1 MLTISKASAG
11 SGKTH
16 KLTGEYLRLL
26 FNGFYQGKE
35 TPYRRILAVTFTNKA
50 TAEMKERIVS
60 ELDNLF
66 SGKKSPYMEQLIPL
80 TGDDNRT
87 AGEKEDDIRKNAGV
101 LLRSV
106 LNDYSGFNVSTIDS
120 FFQMILRAFARE
132 MGQTSNYNV
141 ELDTEEVL
149 VEAVDS
155 LMSSLDETDKEDLLK
170 WLIEMAESEIEQGR
184 GWDISRKLNSL
195 GGFLFNETFRL
206 RVLEGRAMDRVELK
220 TFREELLAL
229 KKTFEGEVAHI
240 AEESLSLIRSSGLEL
255 SDFAGGSRSAMMK
268 LVTLSKG
275 IMSLTAGFVK
285 MADADSPE
293 GSWFTKTSKNKAQ
306 ITLLYGSELG
316 KNIRDIVSLFRS
328 EKHSDYITAG
338 LVLKNYSILGV
349 FSDLRAEIGKW
360 CRDNNSVILS
370 ETNDFLHKIIDRDE
384 TPFIYE
390 KAATRIDHYMLD
402 EFQDTSAMQWDN
414 FRPLV
419 KDSVDNGN
427 DNLIVGDVKQSIYR
441 WRNSDWK
448 LLSSQV
454 PSEFRLENLKMSP
467 LSENWRSGR
476 AIIDFNNEF
485 FSWAGKQVQ
494 SIYNSENNQNSTQ
507 ISSIYSDVEQS
518 LPRERK
524 DVPGHVMVKFV
535 GNGEDKSWKESVL
548 EYLCPKIEDII
559 SRGINPGEIA
569 VLVRTNDEGALVS
582 TYLIE
587 HGYNIV
593 TEDTLKISSSECVG
607 KVVSVLNYI
616 LHPDDGMSA
625 WLYEKTGVSVSGT
638 LDMPLYDLCEWTVSS
653 LAESDRTQVAFLQAF
668 MDCVKDYV
676 TKNGSDLSGFLKWW
690 EVYGSKISI
699 SAPEGVS
706 SIRVMTVHKS
716 KGLGMKAVI
725 IPFLECKLFRGREIV
740 WCSSDR
746 EPFCRAGIIPVHLSG
761 EMLDSA
767 FRQQYLDE
775 KLYENIDSLNLTYV
789 AFTRAVNELH
799 VFAQLPDNPMK
810 QTTVS
815 QLLYRFLQDK
825 GKLESDSY
833 ESGVWF
839 EKEEKCPR
847 ADSENDLY
855 PVPSSYDVFPGGNR
869 IKVSLRNVE
878 KMSGSM
884 SQRLRCIVMH
894 DIFSNIRT
902 ADDIETAV
910 DNAVL
915 KGEISAS
922 EREIVLNDVRERLRM
937 AESAGF
943 KWFDAYYKTI
953 CEVPVL
959 SPGGYERRP
968 DRVMF
973 RGGEAVVVDYKFGV
987 EHDPS
992 YRKQVAGYTH
1002 TLKEMGYEDVKGYI
1016 WYNDYIEEVSST
1028 NF

>member
-50 TAEMKERIVS
+50 TAEMKERIIR
-60 ELDNLF
+60 ELDNLS
-66 SGKKSPYMEQLIPL
+66 SGKESPYMEQLIPL

-87 AGEKEDDIRKNAGV
+87 AVEKEADIRKDAGV

-155 LMSSLDETDKEDLLK
+155 LMSSLDETDKGDLLK
-170 WLIEMAESEIEQGR
+170 WLIEMAENEIEQGK

-206 RVLEGRAMDRVELK
+206 RVLEGRVMDREELK
-220 TFREELLAL
+220 TFRDELLLL
-229 KKTFEGEVAHI
+229 KKAFEDEVAHI
-240 AEESLSLIRSSGLEL
+240 AEESLALIRSSGLEL

-268 LVTLSKG
+268 LDSLSKG
-275 IMSLTAGFVK
+275 KMSLTAGFVK
-285 MADADSPE
+285 MADANSPE
-293 GSWFTKTSKNKAQ
+293 GSWFAKTSKNKAQ
-306 ITLLYGSELG
+306 ITLLHGSELG

-328 EKHSDYITAG
+328 EKHSDYVTAD

-384 TPFIYE
+384 TPFVYE

-419 KDSVDNGN
+419 KDSVDNGFE
-427 DNLIVGDVKQSIYR
+427 NLIVGDVKQSIYR

-454 PSEFRLENLKMSP
+454 PSEFRPENLRMSP
-467 LSENWRSGR
+467 LSENWRSGGP
-476 AIIDFNNEF
+476 IIDFNSEF
-485 FSWAGKQVQ
+485 FSWAGESVQ
-494 SIYNSENNQNSTQ
+494 RIYNTENGLNSTQ
-507 ISSIYSDVEQS
+507 ISSIYSDVKQS
-518 LPRERK
+518 LPRKRGN
-524 DVPGHVMVKFV
+524 VPGHVMVRFV
-535 GNGEDKSWKESVL
+535 APSGEKSWKESVL
-548 EYLCPKIEDII
+548 ELLCPKIEEII
-559 SRGINPGEIA
+559 SKGINPGDIGI
-569 VLVRTNDEGALVS
+569 LVRTNEEGAMVS
-582 TYLIE
+582 DFLIE
-587 HGYNIV
+587 QRYNIV
-593 TEDTLKISSSECVG
+593 TEDTLRISSSECVG
-607 KVVSVLNYI
+607 KVISVLTYI

-653 LAESDRTQVAFLQAF
+653 LGESDRTHVAFLQAF
-668 MDCVKDYV
+668 MDCVKDYI
-676 TKNGSDLSGFLKWW
+676 TKNGSDLAAFLKWW
-690 EVYGSKISI
+690 EVYGSRISI

-706 SIRVMTVHKS
+706 SIRVMTIHKS

-725 IPFLECKLFRGREIV
+725 IPFLDCKLSNGRDII
-740 WCSSDR
+740 WCSSER
-746 EPFCRAGIIPVHLSG
+746 KPFCRAGVIPVYLKKK
-761 EMLDSA
+761 MLESA
-767 FRQQYLDE
+767 FRQNYLDE
-775 KLYENIDSLNLTYV
+775 ILYENIDSLNVVYV
-789 AFTRAVNELH
+789 ALTRAVNELH
-799 VFAQLPDNPMK
+799 IFAPLPADSMK
-810 QTTVS
+810 QDTMS
-815 QLLYRFLQDK
+815 RLLYRFLLDK
-825 GKLESDSY
+825 EKLEGDSY
-833 ESGVWF
+833 ESGEWF
-839 EKEEKCPR
+839 EKEEEC
-847 ADSENDLY
+847 SGEVSVEDLF
-855 PVPSSYDVFPGGNR
+855 PVPSSYDVFSGGNR

-878 KMSGSM
+878 KMSESM
-884 SQRLRCIVMH
+884 SLRLRGIVMH
-894 DIFSNIRT
+894 DIFSNIKT
-902 ADDIETAV
+902 TDDVEAAV
-910 DNAVL
+910 DNALL
-915 KGEISAS
+915 KGDISLS
-922 EREIVLNDVRERLRM
+922 EREVVRDEIRERLHM
-937 AESAGF
+937 AETAGF
-943 KWFDAYYKTI
+943 DWFDASYKTV

-959 SPGGYERRP
+959 LPGGYERRP
-968 DRVMF
+968 DRVMS

-992 YRKQVAGYTH
+992 YRKQVAGYMH
-1002 TLKEMGYEDVKGYI
+1002 TLLEMGYETVKGYL
-1016 WYNDYIEEVSST
+1016 WYNDNIEEVSST